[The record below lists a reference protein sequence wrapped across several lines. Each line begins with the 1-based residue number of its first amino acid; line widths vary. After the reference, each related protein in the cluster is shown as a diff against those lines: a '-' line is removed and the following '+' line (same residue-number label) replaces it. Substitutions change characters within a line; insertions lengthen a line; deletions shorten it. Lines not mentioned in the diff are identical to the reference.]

1 MIPQWRVDWVARE
14 NARRDQAFPAALQVW
29 ARQGDE
35 LRVMRSVAAS
45 FHGQPDPAYPD
56 ELVYLTVP
64 GSQVVEAPQVGALP
78 PVTPTLPPLLAAG
91 GPSRSG
97 VSVGAEGVA
106 LVTSRRLRFL
116 GPGFA
121 REWPYEA
128 LTGLGDDDRAPMT
141 LLQVAGAAASGLL
154 VPVNDANRFRLHLRL
169 AIADAAGGRAGMVAQ
184 LDQFIGWHQTQRPR
198 PLDKAEPHQA
208 PATAWWTK
216 GRLTVAAV
224 LAGLVLC
231 CCGGKILNN
240 ATSRSARPL
249 QDLSGLAPPGR
260 IGSEWDGITAPAGYA
275 VLTTASGSRRTT
287 REVQQSDDSV
297 AISLPQ
303 LHARLGPS
311 QPSRPQ
317 QPFRRLRSG

>member
-14 NARRDQAFPAALQVW
+14 NARREQAFAAALQFW
-29 ARQGDE
+29 ARQADE

-56 ELVYLTVP
+56 ELVHLTVP
-64 GSQVVEAPQVGALP
+64 RSRLVEAPQVGALP
-78 PVTPTLPPLLAAG
+78 PVTPTLSPLLAAG
-91 GPSRSG
+91 GSFRSG

-106 LVTSRRLRFL
+106 VVTSRRLRFL

-121 REWPYEA
+121 REWPYQA
-128 LTGLGDDDRAPMT
+128 LTGLGDDYQAPMT

-169 AIADAAGGRAGMVAQ
+169 AIADAAGGRAGVVAQ

-198 PLDKAEPHQA
+198 PLDEAEPHQA

-216 GRLTVAAV
+216 GRLTVVAV

-231 CCGGKILNN
+231 CCGGNVLYN
-240 ATSRSARPL
+240 ATSRDAHP
-249 QDLSGLAPPGR
+249 AAT
-260 IGSEWDGITAPAGYA
+260 ITGSECTCTVGRT
-275 VLTTASGSRRTT
+275 GS
-287 REVQQSDDSV
+287 E
-297 AISLPQ
+297 
-303 LHARLGPS
+303 
-311 QPSRPQ
+311 
-317 QPFRRLRSG
+317 